1 MARLTI
7 KLGSKVENVLEL
19 DIKELIIGRGSDCQL
34 ELENDLVS
42 RNHCKVKLVDGG
54 FVLEDMGSTTGTFV
68 NKSRIQ
74 AHVLQQGDEIG
85 IGPYTLVYT
94 GSVDVEE
101 TEADEKAADTGA
113 FWAQAAADSGIVTGT
128 HAGAKTAEEQAEDEG
143 PAVPASA
150 LGPRGDGAKDL
161 DDYQGTMLAS
171 ADEMARI
178 RAGLEVSQRPHLVI
192 RKRGKARKIPLEEAT
207 FEVGFTDD
215 ADFRLDGSRLFGKRQ
230 FVIREVGDAN
240 YEVTPLSWWASVQL
254 NGERIRSRG
263 KLNDGSV
270 IQAAGV
276 KFRFK
281 TGD

>member
-7 KLGSKVENVLEL
+7 KFGSKVENVLEL
-19 DIKELIIGRGSDCQL
+19 DIQELIIGRGSDCQL
-34 ELENDLVS
+34 ELEHDLVS
-42 RNHCKVKLVDGG
+42 RNHCKVRLAGDG
-54 FVLEDMGSTTGTFV
+54 FVIEDLGSTTGTFV
-68 NKSRIQ
+68 NKERVQ
-74 AHVLQQGDEIG
+74 AHVLVQGDEIG
-85 IGPYTLVYT
+85 IGPYTLVYSGT
-94 GSVDVEE
+94 VDVPEKEE
-101 TEADEKAADTGA
+101 DDDSADTGA
-113 FWAQAAADSGIVTGT
+113 FWAQAAAESGIVTGT
-128 HAGAKTAEEQAEDEG
+128 HAGAKTAEEQQDDG

-178 RAGLEVSQRPHLVI
+178 RQGLEVSQRPHLVI

-230 FVIREVGDAN
+230 FVIREVGDEN

-263 KLNDGSV
+263 KLKDGSV
-270 IQAAGV
+270 IAAAGV